1 MDVSRRRAIAGVAG
15 VALSAL
21 AGCGGQPPRRTSTAM
36 FVTNT
41 SDQQVT
47 VTLRVYELPAG
58 VTTEAKTDT
67 ETETGTDTETPDAS
81 RVLARKDT
89 LAPEGQ
95 YAIDGADLPEDDL
108 RLQVTTE
115 EGPESSYEWERVD
128 ERSTIDVRIGDASIR
143 FVELD

>member
-1 MDVSRRRAIAGVAG
+1 MDVSRRRAVAGVAG

-58 VTTEAKTDT
+58 VTTEAKTETDT
-67 ETETGTDTETPDAS
+67 ETDTETPTAS
-81 RVLARKDT
+81 RVIARKDT

-95 YAIDGADLPEDDL
+95 YAIDGADLPESDL

-128 ERSTIDVRIGDASIR
+128 ERSTIDVRIGDSSIR